1 MVDQVV
7 TRETISITATN
18 FTEADKALSAEW
30 NQVAFKALRV
40 ANRYLDLGPEH
51 ARLAVV
57 KSFLSS
63 LSRISALDSKE
74 EIKASRTE
82 LLTALQKMKAPEEL
96 PVITATSNPAA
107 PYSHEPPTPAALL
120 SPSVEALAR
129 DADDQDDRS

>member
-18 FTEADKALSAEW
+18 FTEADKALSAEY
-30 NQVAFKALRV
+30 NALVFKAFRV
-40 ANRYLDLGPEH
+40 ANRYLSFGPEH

-57 KSFLSS
+57 KTLLTSA
-63 LSRISALDSKE
+63 SRISALDSKE

-96 PVITATSNPAA
+96 PVITATTNPAA
-107 PYSHEPPTPAALL
+107 PYSHEPSTPAPIL
-120 SPSVEALAR
+120 SPPAETLVG
-129 DADDQDDRS
+129 DPDDQDDGS